1 MSSTDSGAMSG
12 ADVETLKENISELKY
27 ELAHYKTTN
36 EDLVSKLAKAE
47 RQLSK
52 VNDYNEELRIQL
64 EKLSKEVHQYRKTT
78 KLVNEKPSNAVC
90 TRDIG
95 IQVCADDFEIVFES
109 KALPSWDTQ
118 EKREN
123 NVIDTSCIADALK
136 ATAEAALYGQNISH
150 PQADSTTHI
159 GNQTAKAY
167 DSTQYVYDEA
177 SQMYYDYN
185 SGYYID
191 TQNNLYYDPKSGT
204 YFYYD
209 TTTQTYEFHSQ
220 IDISQNPTPTKPVE
234 DQSDKRG
241 RRVRRKTPKKK
252 DEKKHKK
259 HKRTRSESTET
270 SKKSRKKSRKE
281 KKRDR
286 SHKHRERKNPESR
299 KGSSSRKEKYSSAIK
314 NYFPEAEDENVI
326 KDSDDCPVKSRAVSS
341 PLSVSFEKSELE
353 HRDVF
358 DPTLEKPKCESESM
372 EVDDIMQLNEITDS
386 DTNTN
391 IDSVKKCESN
401 KANICSEDDLKDRET
416 ETVYSEKE
424 ITDSSE
430 AVIVSDGDSGDICTG
445 ESELESGELSSDSS
459 SDSDSDNDEDVVIED
474 DGTNEILNE
483 FVPYTGDEKYQLANE
498 ASVSWPPCIRAIVQV
513 SDCLDV
519 GDLSVITCTGGTV
532 GREKGKNHVIIIND
546 LNISR
551 NHCSIWFDYD
561 NNNYMIKD
569 EGSQHGTYINTT
581 RLSQPNTVSHEAAV
595 NHGDTMKVGSTEFLL
610 HIHPGNDTCLDCE
623 PGEVKARVKK
633 DEPNNYVIMSAAE
646 KKKQKKA
653 ELNSIKKR
661 YGLKNMA
668 YENNDKA
675 INNPAYEDKAAVR
688 RKKVGSDGPGHKAE
702 APASVHK
709 PISGKNVGHK
719 LLSKMGWKEG
729 EGLGKS
735 SSGIV
740 DPINVN
746 YRSNKAAGL
755 GSSVSVE
762 QSIDNID
769 DRSVRKV
776 NMWRQAQERYDK
788 IDETLHK
795 TSKDSESQNQ
805 TNVPESESRTMWVK
819 GDTQNPT
826 EQSENTSTVYI
837 TQNPTEQRENT

>member
-1 MSSTDSGAMSG
+1 MSGTDSVSV
-12 ADVETLKENISELKY
+12 DVETLKENISELKY

-64 EKLSKEVHQYRKTT
+64 EKLSKEVHQYRKTA
-78 KLVNEKPSNAVC
+78 KLANDKLSSTVC
-90 TRDIG
+90 TGAIG
-95 IQVCADDFEIVFES
+95 VQVCADDFEIVFES

-118 EKREN
+118 EKVED

-136 ATAEAALYGQNISH
+136 ATAEAALYGQ
-150 PQADSTTHI
+150 ADSTTHI
-159 GNQTAKAY
+159 GNQTGKSY
-167 DSTQYVYDEA
+167 DSTQYVYDET

-234 DQSDKRG
+234 VQFDKRG
-241 RRVRRKTPKKK
+241 RREKRKTHKKK

-281 KKRDR
+281 KKRER
-286 SHKHRERKNPESR
+286 SHEHRERKTSESR
-299 KGSSSRKEKYSSAIK
+299 KGSASRKEKTSLANK
-314 NYFPEAEDENVI
+314 NYSPEAEDENVI
-326 KDSDDCPVKSRAVSS
+326 KDLDDFPVNSGAVSS
-341 PLSVSFEKSELE
+341 LLSVLLKDKSELE
-353 HRDVF
+353 HRDLI
-358 DPTLEKPKCESESM
+358 DPTLEKTKCESESM
-372 EVDDIMQLNEITDS
+372 EVDDIMLLDEITDS
-386 DTNTN
+386 NKNTN
-391 IDSVKKCESN
+391 IDSVEKCEP
-401 KANICSEDDLKDRET
+401 KKPNICTEDNLKDREI

-430 AVIVSDGDSGDICTG
+430 VVYVSDGDSDGICTG

-459 SDSDSDNDEDVVIED
+459 SDSDSDNDEDIVIEG
-474 DGTNEILNE
+474 DGTIEILNE
-483 FVPYTGDEKYQLANE
+483 FVPYTGDEKYQIANE
-498 ASVSWPPCIRAIVQV
+498 ASASWPPCIRAIVQV
-513 SDCLDV
+513 SDCFDV
-519 GDLSVITCTGGTV
+519 GDLSIITCTGGIV
-532 GREKGKNHVIIIND
+532 GREKGKNHVIMIND

-561 NNNYMIKD
+561 NNNYMVKD

-581 RLSQPNTVSHEAAV
+581 RLSQPNKVSHEAAV
-595 NHGDTMKVGSTEFLL
+595 NHGDIMKVGSTEFLL

-633 DEPNNYVIMSAAE
+633 DEPNNIVILSAAE

-653 ELNSIKKR
+653 ELNTIKKR

-668 YENNDKA
+668 YEDNNQA

-755 GSSVSVE
+755 GSSVSIE
-762 QSIDNID
+762 QPIDNID
-769 DRSVRKV
+769 GRSVRKV

-788 IDETLHK
+788 IDETLRK
-795 TSKDSESQNQ
+795 TPQDSESQNEIK
-805 TNVPESESRTMWVK
+805 VPESESKTMWVK

-826 EQSENTSTVYI
+826 EQSENT
-837 TQNPTEQRENT
+837 